1 MYYTYYKWFFYT
13 GAANQIYPGGGKN
26 LGAREARAIF
36 FLPPPEHFLPP
47 PERGAKSAQ
56 GGGKNSPCLKQN
68 HRAFQDVQAT
78 TKFQ

>member
-1 MYYTYYKWFFYT
+1 MAPEMLS

-26 LGAREARAIF
+26 LGAREGARDF
-36 FLPPPEHFLPP
+36 FLPP

-68 HRAFQDVQAT
+68 HRAFQDVQAR